1 MAMFGK
7 AMGNGYAITAVIGR
21 REIMGVAQSTSLVAL
36 WTERIGPTA
45 TIKTLEIM
53 EEKSWKK
60 ITSTGISIRERWKKL
75 ADYYDLKISFK
86 GIPALTGFT
95 IESKNSLEYKTLISQ
110 EMLSKGYLAGNS
122 PCLY

>member
-1 MAMFGK
+1 M
-7 AMGNGYAITAVIGR
+7 
-21 REIMGVAQSTSLVAL
+21 
-36 WTERIGPTA
+36 ER
-45 TIKTLEIM
+45 
-53 EEKSWKK
+53 EKSWKK

-122 PCLY
+122 IYVCTEHTPEIIDGYFEALDGVFKLIKECETGREIKNLLKTDLCHTGFKRLS